1 MIDTAGELISTPERR
16 AALERDGVPSD
27 IRVSTDGEMLIRH
40 MAAWL
45 TEQKRDLYYS
55 TFLTLDDL
63 DELSRAALA
72 VEIPE
77 AVETTLYKIMDA
89 VGGTSVRREA
99 ELRAIIGA
107 QATIEGRS
115 VASVADLSVLM
126 HALWDRPEQ
135 EAEVRRAVEHETG
148 NADAELTA
156 LRATLAEWSGR
167 AGESLS
173 TAEKIAF
180 RDQMHRE
187 LKQFERVA
195 AAFPDRLELATLLRE
210 ARQFTEGYNASI
222 FAAAATAAATPA
234 TPAVSAP
241 DATISPAAPALDLLL
256 DYPDAPNPM
265 SDPESSGA
273 PTLPSGVR
281 WDEPVED

>member
-1 MIDTAGELISTPERR
+1 
-16 AALERDGVPSD
+16 
-27 IRVSTDGEMLIRH
+27 
-40 MAAWL
+40 
-45 TEQKRDLYYS
+45 
-55 TFLTLDDL
+55 
-63 DELSRAALA
+63 
-72 VEIPE
+72 
-77 AVETTLYKIMDA
+77 
-89 VGGTSVRREA
+89 
-99 ELRAIIGA
+99 
-107 QATIEGRS
+107 
-115 VASVADLSVLM
+115 
-126 HALWDRPEQ
+126 
-135 EAEVRRAVEHETG
+135 
-148 NADAELTA
+148 
-156 LRATLAEWSGR
+156 
-167 AGESLS
+167 
-173 TAEKIAF
+173 
-180 RDQMHRE
+180 MHRE